1 MWPVD
6 PVAIK
11 SLKFDNEIY
20 LIVYSKISV
29 DIFDVLKGLICTN
42 YAYTRATSLKV
53 NDSLGEWI
61 QTISIKNNVPIDKN
75 GSLSLL
81 SNDIENRF
89 LFLSLNTNEIHLP
102 KQMSDSGPRNVLIKK
117 VCFWSDSNPRSLFY
131 HKIRRNLVKFGKKKF
146 VYSSGNQEKSRSS
159 LKSQMNDP
167 KARSKLISGPTDFKH
182 VHHMGPESNVQNLIA
197 DPTPVKE
204 SFIFDYVTII
214 S

>member
-20 LIVYSKISV
+20 LIVYSTISV
-29 DIFDVLKGLICTN
+29 DIFDVLKGMIFPAHAL
-42 YAYTRATSLKV
+42 TRAPTLSV

-102 KQMSDSGPRNVLIKK
+102 KQMSDSGPRNVLTKK
-117 VCFWSDSNPRSLFY
+117 VCFWSDSNLGSL
-131 HKIRRNLVKFGKKKF
+131 
-146 VYSSGNQEKSRSS
+146 E
-159 LKSQMNDP
+159 
-167 KARSKLISGPTDFKH
+167 
-182 VHHMGPESNVQNLIA
+182 
-197 DPTPVKE
+197 
-204 SFIFDYVTII
+204 
-214 S
+214 

>member
-20 LIVYSKISV
+20 LIVYSTISV
-29 DIFDVLKGLICTN
+29 DIFDVLKGTIFPA
-42 YAYTRATSLKV
+42 YALTRVPTLNV

-102 KQMSDSGPRNVLIKK
+102 KQMSDSGPRNVL
-117 VCFWSDSNPRSLFY
+117 
-131 HKIRRNLVKFGKKKF
+131 KKF
-146 VYSSGNQEKSRSS
+146 VFGQIRT
-159 LKSQMNDP
+159 L
-167 KARSKLISGPTDFKH
+167 GP
-182 VHHMGPESNVQNLIA
+182 
-197 DPTPVKE
+197 
-204 SFIFDYVTII
+204 
-214 S
+214 